1 MSKITIYNKLVR
13 DNIPVIIKSN
23 GGKPKY
29 RYLENDE
36 EFKKALKV
44 KLVEE
49 IDELLNA
56 KTEVDAIEELGDIWT
71 VLLWLDIMYEDAIS
85 MALDEKINNN
95 GNFSDRIFLESVEFE
110 EDVCDE
116 S

>member
-1 MSKITIYNKLVR
+1 MSKIITYNKLVR
-13 DNIPVIIKSN
+13 DFIPGRIIRE
-23 GGKPKY
+23 GGKPRC

-49 IDELLNA
+49 IDEFLNA

-95 GNFSDRIFLESVEFE
+95 GNFSDRIFLESVEYE
-110 EDVCDE
+110 ENCDE
-116 S
+116 